1 MIEARYVFGNEA
13 MQLSGGIRYE
23 VFTEEQGV
31 DIQYER
37 DFYDYFAH
45 HVVVMKDDLPLAT
58 GRLIFTNE
66 VFLIGRVAVLKDH
79 RGNNYGDLVVR
90 MLIDRAFSIGADEVE
105 VHAQLSVQGFYE
117 GIGFIPIGEAFYE
130 EGIEHIKMVVDQKS
144 LQKSCQ

>member
-117 GIGFIPIGEAFYE
+117 GIGFIPIGEPFYE
-130 EGIEHIKMVVDQKS
+130 EGIEHIKMVVDQNS